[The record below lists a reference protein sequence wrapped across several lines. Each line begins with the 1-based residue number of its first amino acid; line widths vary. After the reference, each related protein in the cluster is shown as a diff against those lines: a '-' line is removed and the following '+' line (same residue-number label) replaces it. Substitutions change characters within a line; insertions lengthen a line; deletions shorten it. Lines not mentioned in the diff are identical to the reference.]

1 MEAFQ
6 DASVRIRLEIS
17 VIQLLLQ
24 DANTVWISFSQLRQA
39 KRSRAR
45 GVNGCLSTSCCSKEK
60 KNMTLNT
67 QRIHRLIPLS
77 DLSLT
82 QLYSARLLRTPPASR
97 HLFIACLNP
106 LFSLSLLSS
115 PESTLTP
122 PSAVFLNDLPVI
134 ISIRLFVF
142 VSWAVCTVMVSL
154 QWTSAGCVLCSPSTE
169 MKEEVW
175 PLIDLPEDAPHSL
188 VHTDTR
194 QNKSVN
200 GTRGMLFYVCGPSC
214 QSLSFHLNTLLKL
227 SHQTKS
233 NYFVVMLSRR
243 SQSSVH
249 MHTRQR
255 KSWATFYLATF
266 QMSFSFMFFLCS
278 P

>member
-1 MEAFQ
+1 
-6 DASVRIRLEIS
+6 
-17 VIQLLLQ
+17 
-24 DANTVWISFSQLRQA
+24 
-39 KRSRAR
+39 
-45 GVNGCLSTSCCSKEK
+45 
-60 KNMTLNT
+60 MTLNT
-67 QRIHRLIPLS
+67 QRIHKLIPLS

-82 QLYSARLLRTPPASR
+82 QPYSARLLRTPPAPR
-97 HLFIACLNP
+97 P
-106 LFSLSLLSS
+106 PPSLHCVLKPFTLSVPPPS
-115 PESTLTP
+115 PESTPTS
-122 PSAVFLNDLPVI
+122 PSAAFVNDLPVI

-200 GTRGMLFYVCGPSC
+200 GTRGMLFYVCAPSC
-214 QSLSFHLNTLLKL
+214 QSLSFHLNTLLKF

-233 NYFVVMLSRR
+233 NYLVVMLSRR
-243 SQSSVH
+243 SHVVN
-249 MHTRQR
+249 TRAGR
-255 KSWATFYLATF
+255 HFV
-266 QMSFSFMFFLCS
+266 
-278 P
+278 